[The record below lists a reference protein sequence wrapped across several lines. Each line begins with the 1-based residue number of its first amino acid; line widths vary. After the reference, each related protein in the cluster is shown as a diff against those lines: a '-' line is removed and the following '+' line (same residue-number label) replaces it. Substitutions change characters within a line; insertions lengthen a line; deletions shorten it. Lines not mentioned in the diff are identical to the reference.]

1 MTAGTDSPP
10 VGALPRLRVE
20 RRRAWSLGD
29 LAELWAYRELL
40 YFFVWRDLKVRYK
53 QTVLGVAWAL
63 LQPVASMLVFWLF
76 FGKLAHVPSD
86 GLPYPLFSLA
96 GLVPWTYFATAL
108 TGGSNALVSNQALI
122 SRVYFPRLLIPLG
135 AVVTP
140 LVDFAISFVLIAA
153 LMAWYGA
160 PVHATLLALP
170 LLLLL
175 LVSAAAAASFWLAA
189 LQAQYRDVRYLV
201 PFLTQFWLFV
211 TPVVYPASM
220 VPAKWRALYGLNPL
234 AGIITGIRW
243 TLFGGPMDVS
253 LMAVS
258 VVAIAAALVS
268 GYLYFSRLER
278 TLADVV

>member
-170 LLLLL
+170 LLLLV

>member
-1 MTAGTDSPP
+1 MTPDVSA
-10 VGALPRLRVE
+10 VVPRLRIE
-20 RRRAWSLGD
+20 RRRAWSVAD
-29 LAELWAYRELL
+29 LRELWAYRELL

-63 LQPVASMLVFWLF
+63 LQPVASMVVFWLF

-108 TGGSNALVSNQALI
+108 SGGSNALVGSQALI

-140 LVDFAISFVLIAA
+140 LVDFAISFVLVAG

-160 PVHATLLALP
+160 PVHVTLLALP
-170 LLLLL
+170 LLLVL
-175 LVSAAAAASFWLAA
+175 LVSAAAAASSWLAA

-201 PFLTQFWLFV
+201 PFVTQFWLFV
-211 TPVVYPASM
+211 TPVVYPASL

-243 TLFGGPMDVS
+243 TLFGGPMDLS
-253 LMAVS
+253 LLTVS
-258 VVAIAAALVS
+258 VVTIAAALVS
-268 GYLYFSRLER
+268 GYLYFHRLER

>member
-243 TLFGGPMDVS
+243 TLFGWPMDVS
-253 LMAVS
+253 LVAVS